1 MIPQAKPNMLRTI
14 TNVVGIVQLR
24 ADITGCAALGDCMH
38 TSRDTSVREDQSA
51 AILDVTLQFT
61 RTCTTPMEQVK
72 PCTNPRVHK
81 HSRKSDGVRCMMGS

>member
-1 MIPQAKPNMLRTI
+1 MIPHAKPNMLRTI

-51 AILDVTLQFT
+51 AILDVTLRFT
-61 RTCTTPMEQVK
+61 RTDTIPLEQVK

-81 HSRKSDGVRCMMGS
+81 HGQRTEGCSA